1 MKREQSL
8 LQIIKERAAKIS
20 IRKRKKRNL
29 LLLAISMFL
38 ANVSWG
44 IAYPYLGVYMKALGG
59 SLFLVGLLSVAFNL
73 TSSIAQYPFGY
84 LSDKTGR
91 RKPFIAFGIF
101 SSGIAYLFVIF
112 ATTPSALL
120 GIRILQG
127 VLSSSIFPA
136 HTAFITELS
145 VMEKVGSTFGFFNF
159 VENMG
164 YMLGNFVGS
173 GIVKVLGIKS
183 AFIISALISIVSAGI
198 VMLIKETPHQ
208 TSHSEG
214 LILTQESRE
223 SERVIFEG
231 NAFKSLLKGK
241 LGIFYLSVL
250 FAMIASGQVYS
261 VLSVY
266 FEERFGSQ
274 WVGILF
280 GVDSLAAALSAPFI
294 GRAIDKKGAKKI
306 FILSLV
312 GYMVVFYGY
321 GAVKSINL
329 MIALSILSGVKW
341 SAFVSAASAYVALK
355 TEDRI
360 RAQAMGM
367 LNTMMSIGWV
377 VGPLIGGYL
386 SEISFGLNF
395 LSSLVPLALAVALMF
410 APKNLKRH

>member
-1 MKREQSL
+1 MKQ
-8 LQIIKERAAKIS
+8 
-20 IRKRKKRNL
+20 
-29 LLLAISMFL
+29 
-38 ANVSWG
+38 
-44 IAYPYLGVYMKALGG
+44 
-59 SLFLVGLLSVAFNL
+59 
-73 TSSIAQYPFGY
+73 PFGY

-223 SERVIFEG
+223 SERVIFKG
-231 NAFKSLLKGK
+231 SAFKSLLKGK

-294 GRAIDKKGAKKI
+294 GKAIDKKGAKKI

>member
-223 SERVIFEG
+223 SERVIFKG
-231 NAFKSLLKGK
+231 SAFKSLLKGK

-410 APKNLKRH
+410 APKKS

>member
-223 SERVIFEG
+223 SERVIFKG
-231 NAFKSLLKGK
+231 SAFKSLLKGK

-294 GRAIDKKGAKKI
+294 GKAIDKKGAKKI

>member
-164 YMLGNFVGS
+164 YMLGNFLGS
-173 GIVKVLGIKS
+173 VIVKLLGIKS
-183 AFIISALISIVSAGI
+183 AFVISAVISIVSAGI
-198 VMLIKETPHQ
+198 VMLIEETPHQ
-208 TSHSEG
+208 PSRSKR
-214 LILTQESRE
+214 LIIPQESR
-223 SERVIFEG
+223 ERVIFEG
-231 NAFKSLLKGK
+231 NAFRNLLKGK
-241 LGIFYLSVL
+241 MGIFYLSVL

>member
-223 SERVIFEG
+223 SERVIFKG
-231 NAFKSLLKGK
+231 SAFKSLLKGK